1 MKYFRSALKEYND
14 NQHDDGMKNMLGGG
28 RVKRYI
34 DAGSNLQS
42 AYAVAPESKPY
53 GAGMCGCE
61 DMEGGKK
68 KGGKTAKFLRSV
80 GHFVK
85 PAAPLVKKVKR
96 ALAPLAEQALQQGAM
111 ELAMSG
117 GKKKG
122 GKTAKFLRSVGHFV
136 KPMAPLVKKT
146 KTALA
151 PLAQQALNQASME
164 MAMGAGRK
172 PRMIGGARP
181 PSPWIQHVKA
191 VAAQHGISYK
201 EAMSKAKETYRQ

>member
-28 RVKRYI
+28 RVKRYV

-42 AYAVAPESKPY
+42 AYAVAPESGSY
-53 GAGMCGCE
+53 GGCYCE
-61 DMEGGKK
+61 DMEGGKKKGGKTAKFFRSVGHFVKPMAPLVKKTKKALAPLAEQALQQAAMEMAMSGAGKK

-111 ELAMSG
+111 E
-117 GKKKG
+117 
-122 GKTAKFLRSVGHFV
+122 
-136 KPMAPLVKKT
+136 
-146 KTALA
+146 
-151 PLAQQALNQASME
+151 

-172 PRMIGGARP
+172 PRMIGGARQ

-201 EAMSKAKETYRQ
+201 EAMSKAKETYRK